1 MTQKLDTEIAIVGGG
16 IAGLALA
23 LGLHQRGLASK
34 VYEVA
39 PEVKELG
46 VGITVLPHAMRELTA
61 LGLQDQIVTAG
72 VVNTQSAFF
81 NRFGQLIYKEPRGRY
96 AGYAYPEVG
105 IHRGRLHTILYN
117 AARDRL
123 GPDAIL
129 TNRRCVGVEQDANG
143 VSLAF
148 QETTSGAMLPPVRA
162 AIALACD
169 GINSVARKHF
179 YPDEQLAFE
188 GINTWRGVARGKPI
202 LDGHT
207 YLRIGSIKTGKIVIY
222 PIIDNVDGNGN
233 QLINWTTEA
242 PLMGRPKNDWNK
254 PGKLEDFLPIYED
267 WRFDWLDVPQLLKN
281 SEVLL
286 EYPMVDRDPVSRW
299 AFGRIALVGDAAHP
313 MYQRGSNGS
322 AQALIDARVLSDLL
336 KSNTDAM
343 AALVAYEQARLGTTA
358 KIVHTNRTTPPDFIN
373 IKVED
378 LVGDKPFDNLD
389 RYISQD
395 ELKALSDNYKSIAGF
410 GRQDVA

>member
-1 MTQKLDTEIAIVGGG
+1 MNKDTDTDIAIVGGG

-23 LGLHQRGLASK
+23 LGLHSRGIAAR

-46 VGITVLPHAMRELTA
+46 VGITILPHAMRELTA
-61 LGLQDQIVTAG
+61 LGLQDQLVAAG
-72 VVNTQSAFF
+72 VVNTESAFF

-105 IHRGRLHTILYN
+105 IHRGRLHTILYE
-117 AARDRL
+117 AACARL
-123 GPDAIL
+123 GVRNVV
-129 TNRRCVGVEQDANG
+129 TNRRCVGVEQDADG
-143 VSLAF
+143 VTLAF
-148 QETTSGAMLPPVRA
+148 QETTSGANLPPVRA
-162 AIALACD
+162 GIALACD
-169 GINSVARKHF
+169 GINSVARRHF

-207 YLRIGSIKTGKIVIY
+207 YLRIGSIRTGKIVIY
-222 PIIDNVDGNGN
+222 PIIDNVDGKGN

-242 PLMGRPKNDWNK
+242 PLMGRPKNDWNR
-254 PGKLEDFLPIYED
+254 PGKLEDFLPIYES

-286 EYPMVDRDPVSRW
+286 EYPMVDRDPVKRW
-299 AFGRIALVGDAAHP
+299 TFGRITLVGDAAHP

-322 AQALIDARVLSDLL
+322 AQALIDARVLSDLI
-336 KSNTDAM
+336 KTSENPM
-343 AALVAYEQARLGTTA
+343 AALLAYEQARLGPTT
-358 KIVHTNRTTPPDFIN
+358 KIVHTNRATPPDFIN
-373 IKVED
+373 IKVEE
-378 LVGDKPFDNLD
+378 LTGDKPFGDLEKLITQN
-389 RYISQD
+389 
-395 ELKALSDNYKSIAGF
+395 ELRALSDNYKRIAGF
-410 GRQDVA
+410 AQQDVT

>member
-117 AARDRL
+117 AARYRL

-222 PIIDNVDGNGN
+222 PIIDDVDGNGN

>member
-1 MTQKLDTEIAIVGGG
+1 MSQNTDIAIIGGG

-23 LGLHQRGLASK
+23 LGLHKRGISAC

-46 VGITVLPHAMRELTA
+46 VGITILPHAMRELTA
-61 LGLQDQIVTAG
+61 LGLQDQIVAAG

-81 NRFGQLIYKEPRGRY
+81 NRFGQLIYTEPRGRY
-96 AGYAYPEVG
+96 AGYPYPEVG
-105 IHRGRLHTILYN
+105 IHRGRLHTILFQ
-117 AARDRL
+117 AARERL
-123 GPDAIL
+123 GEAAVL
-129 TNRRCVGVEQDANG
+129 TNRRCVGVEQNADG
-143 VSLAF
+143 VTLNF
-148 QETTSGAMLPPVRA
+148 QETTSGTTLPPVRA
-162 AIALACD
+162 GIALACD
-169 GINSVARKHF
+169 GINSVVRKQF

-222 PIIDNVDGNGN
+222 PIVDDVDGAGN

-242 PLMGRPKNDWNK
+242 PLLGRPKNDWNK
-254 PGKLEDFLPIYED
+254 PGKLEDFLPIYES
-267 WRFDWLDVPQLLKN
+267 WKFDWLDVPQLLKN

-299 AFGRIALVGDAAHP
+299 TFGRIALVGDAAHP

-336 KSNTDAM
+336 ASEGAPE
-343 AALVAYEQARLGTTA
+343 AALVAYEKARLETTA

-373 IKVED
+373 IKVEA

-389 RYISQD
+389 NYISQD
-395 ELKALSDNYKSIAGF
+395 ALRALSDDYKRIAGF
-410 GRQDVA
+410 GRQDLV

>member
-1 MTQKLDTEIAIVGGG
+1 MSANTTDIAIIGGG

-23 LGLHQRGLASK
+23 LGLHQRGISSR

-46 VGITVLPHAMRELTA
+46 VGITILPHAMRELTA
-61 LGLQDQIVTAG
+61 IGLQEQVVAAG

-96 AGYAYPEVG
+96 AGYPYPEVG
-105 IHRGRLHTILYN
+105 IHRGRLHTVLFN
-117 AARDRL
+117 AAVERL
-123 GPDAIL
+123 GRDAVQ
-129 TNRRCVGVEQDANG
+129 TNRRCVGHEQDADG
-143 VSLAF
+143 VTLSF
-148 QETTSGAMLPPVRA
+148 QETTSGANLPPVRA
-162 AIALACD
+162 GIAIACD
-169 GINSVARKHF
+169 GVNSVIRKQF
-179 YPDEQLAFE
+179 YPNEDVAFE

-222 PIIDNVDGNGN
+222 PIIDNVDGQGN

-254 PGKLEDFLPIYED
+254 LGKLEDFLPIYENF
-267 WRFDWLDVPQLLKN
+267 RFDWLDVPELLRN

-286 EYPMVDRDPVSRW
+286 EYPMVDRDPVARW
-299 AFGRIALVGDAAHP
+299 TFGRVTLMGDAAHA

-336 KSNTDAM
+336 QSTGDPL
-343 AALVAYEQARLGTTA
+343 AALVAYEQKRLPVTA

-373 IKVED
+373 IKVEE

-395 ELKALSDNYKSIAGF
+395 ELKALSDNYKRIAGF
-410 GRQDVA
+410 GQQDMA